1 MWGDTR
7 IDLSLLRTVR
17 RHRVDRLVGISFVE
31 GSVRYWFDQADED
44 LDRELER
51 RRHLG
56 LCVLQSDNF
65 PKWVIGFSVLV
76 FLPGFLAMG

>member
-1 MWGDTR
+1 
-7 IDLSLLRTVR
+7 
-17 RHRVDRLVGISFVE
+17 
-31 GSVRYWFDQADED
+31 VRYWFDQADED